1 MLTRWI
7 CLMSIVLA
15 TAVSPPVAAQ
25 GRPAPLVAERGI
37 FRAFD
42 DGDYRRAAELIE
54 DYLVQWP
61 GSGQML
67 YNLACAYSRL
77 GEREKATA
85 ALLRAV
91 KAGFGDF
98 EHMKSDPDLA
108 AIRDEEI
115 FQAILEAARRV
126 ADGAGADALQRWKR
140 TFGEEHYRFE
150 VDEERHLAFAT
161 ALDEVSHREM
171 RDMLQRQADH
181 LTKTLFADPPTY
193 TVLIAVPTPDDAIV
207 LFGGADAVG
216 GRYEHAARRLISR
229 DIGSSL
235 RHEFVH
241 ALHYA
246 HMERLGLTEPHP
258 IWIQEGLA
266 TLYETYDQAENGAI
280 TFLPN
285 ERTNVVKRLARIG
298 RLAKWEDLFAM
309 SAERFMAR
317 PGQLYPQVR
326 AIFEYLAERGKLG
339 PWYRA
344 YVEHFAED
352 ATGARAMEIV
362 FDRPVDEIEET
373 WRQWVERRPEIDTRI
388 EYGDAALGIES
399 DINASNDGVL
409 IARILPG
416 SAAGRSRLRA
426 GDVIVSV
433 DGRPTRSFAELRAII
448 GARKVGETIEVRA
461 RRNGR
466 YFSTSVVLQPL
477 RGVRE

>member
-7 CLMSIVLA
+7 CLLSIILA
-15 TAVSPPVAAQ
+15 AAVTVPAAAQ
-25 GRPAPLVAERGI
+25 DRPAPLAAERGI

-54 DYLVQWP
+54 DYLRQWP

-115 FQAILEAARRV
+115 FQAILDAARRV
-126 ADGAGADALQRWKR
+126 AAGDGADALQRWKER
-140 TFGEEHYRFE
+140 FGQEHYRFE
-150 VDEERHLAFAT
+150 VDEKRHLAFAT

-181 LTKTLFADPPTY
+181 LTRTLFGDPPADTLL
-193 TVLIAVPTPDDAIV
+193 VAIPTPDDAAV

-216 GRYEHAARRLISR
+216 GRYEHAVRRLISR

-246 HMERLGLTEPHP
+246 HMERLGLTDPHP

-266 TLYETYDQAENGAI
+266 TLYETYEQADNGTI

-285 ERTNVVKRLARIG
+285 ERTNVVKRLERIG
-298 RLAKWEDLFAM
+298 RLTKWTDLFSM
-309 SAERFMAR
+309 SAERFMTR

-326 AIFEYLAERGKLG
+326 AIFEFLAERGKLG

-344 YVEHFAED
+344 YVEHFEED
-352 ATGARAMEIV
+352 ATGSRALEIV
-362 FDRPVDEIEET
+362 FDRPVEET
-373 WRQWVERRPEIDTRI
+373 EKTWREWVASRPEIDTRI

-416 SAAGRSRLRA
+416 SAAARSRLRA

-433 DGRPTRSFAELRAII
+433 DGRPTRSFAELSAII
-448 GARKVGETIEVRA
+448 GARKVGETVEVRA
-461 RRNGR
+461 RRDGR
-466 YFSTSVVLQPL
+466 YFSTSVVLRPL